1 MVVEGAA
8 GSSGLNDVEKMMM
21 ELGLRE
27 EDLDDVVFDEQEAPS
42 ESPRWVALI
51 KVNTNKTYSQTW
63 FFRNMR
69 SSWDVAQ
76 EAKFKPLEEN
86 LYSV

>member
-1 MVVEGAA
+1 MAADGAS
-8 GSSGLNDVEKMMM
+8 GSSGLSDVEKKMM

-27 EDLDDVVFDEQEAPS
+27 EDLYDVIFDEKEAPP

-51 KVNTNKTYSQTW
+51 KVNTNKNYCQTW

-69 SSWDVAQ
+69 QPGMLHKKQSSN
-76 EAKFKPLEEN
+76 P
-86 LYSV
+86 